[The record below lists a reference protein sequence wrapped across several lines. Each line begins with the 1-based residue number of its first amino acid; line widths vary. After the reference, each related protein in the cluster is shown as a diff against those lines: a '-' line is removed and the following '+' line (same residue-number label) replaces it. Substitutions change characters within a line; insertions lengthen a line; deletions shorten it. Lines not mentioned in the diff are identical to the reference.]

1 MIKTRKIIE
10 GKEKER
16 MALSPKANQI
26 KNEIEGLD
34 EDKKEELFKLLGWE
48 ISRKR
53 KLTLTL

>member
-34 EDKKEELFKLLGWE
+34 EDKKKKPFKLLGWE